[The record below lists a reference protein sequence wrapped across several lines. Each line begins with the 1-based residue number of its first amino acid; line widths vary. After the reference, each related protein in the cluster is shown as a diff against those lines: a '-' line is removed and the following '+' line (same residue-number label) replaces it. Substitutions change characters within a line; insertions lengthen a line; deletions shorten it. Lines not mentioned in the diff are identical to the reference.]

1 MRHITVIHPSRG
13 RAGLCYK
20 SANSII
26 SSADNRGHLNYVFCI
41 EFDQVKDYCTLINDL
56 LETHAIASN
65 SGYVPGHSNNAIEA
79 INSPVEIYND
89 WRTDIIIVVSDDFV
103 LPKGWDT
110 MIREAVVDKT
120 DFVLKT
126 FDTTQK
132 WICTLPIM
140 DRVYYDRFGYV
151 YNPGYKHMFADTELT
166 HVAELFGKLI
176 VRNDI
181 VFPHRTEVTGND
193 AINKKNNSTWEQ
205 GEALYLQRVKENFG
219 LPEELRK
226 PVSYKPHQQWI
237 NQKIK

>member
-13 RAGLCYK
+13 RAGLCAKTYQQAIRYCDDPG
-20 SANSII
+20 SDNVSYNVCVEPDQYDIYNNLCIPLLVNS
-26 SSADNRGHLNYVFCI
+26 S
-41 EFDQVKDYCTLINDL
+41 K
-56 LETHAIASN
+56 
-65 SGYVPGHSNNAIEA
+65 NAIEA
-79 INSPVEIYND
+79 INMGFKDLID
-89 WRTDIIIVVSDDFV
+89 WELVDLDIIVVMSDDFV
-103 LPKGWDT
+103 LPKSWDT
-110 MIREAVVDKT
+110 MIREAVGDRT

-126 FDTTQK
+126 FDGTQK

-140 DRVYYDRFGYV
+140 DKVYYDQFGYV

-166 HVAELFGKLI
+166 HVAELLGKLI
-176 VRNDI
+176 ARNDV

-193 AINKKNNSTWEQ
+193 AINKKNNSTWAQ
-205 GEALYLQRVKENFG
+205 GEAFYLQRVKENFG

>member
-13 RAGLCYK
+13 RAELCSRTFK
-20 SANSII
+20 DTLRK
-26 SSADNRGHLNYVFCI
+26 SADNENYFRHTSYYVCI
-41 EFDQVKDYCTLINDL
+41 EEDQQQEYLKHVRKTWVFN
-56 LETHAIASN
+56 SN
-65 SGYVPGHSNNAIEA
+65 TAIEA
-79 INSPVEIYND
+79 INICAKEYFKD
-89 WRTDIIIVVSDDFV
+89 DILVVMSDDFV

-110 MIREAVVDKT
+110 MIREAVGDKT

-140 DRVYYDRFGYV
+140 DKVYYDRFGYV
-151 YNPGYKHMFADTELT
+151 YNPSYQHMFADTELT
-166 HVAELFGKLI
+166 HVAELLGKLI

-193 AINKKNNSTWEQ
+193 AINKKNNGTWTQ
-205 GEALYLQRVKENFG
+205 GEALYLERVKQNFG

>member
-13 RAGLCYK
+13 RAELCK
-20 SANSII
+20 KAASLAF
-26 SSADNRGHLNYVFCI
+26 DNAENKEYINYHVCI
-41 EFDQVKDYCTLINDL
+41 EYDQLPFYRDF
-56 LETHAIASN
+56 THVICNYSD
-65 SGYVPGHSNNAIEA
+65 SAIEA
-79 INSPVEIYND
+79 INMSAAHLLNHD
-89 WRTDIIIVVSDDFV
+89 CFFDIVMVMSDDFV

-110 MIREAVVDKT
+110 MIREAVADKT

-140 DRVYYDRFGYV
+140 DKVYYDRFGYV

-166 HVAELFGKLI
+166 HVAELLGKLI

-193 AINKKNNSTWEQ
+193 AINKKNNGTWTQ
-205 GEALYLQRVKENFG
+205 GEALYLERVKQNFG

-237 NQKIK
+237 NNKIK

>member
-13 RAGLCYK
+13 RAQLCKKAFENVLMGVDSDPNFSHLHYVVAIEPDQAEEYSKVFYENKTWIDCRETK
-20 SANSII
+20 S
-26 SSADNRGHLNYVFCI
+26 
-41 EFDQVKDYCTLINDL
+41 
-56 LETHAIASN
+56 
-65 SGYVPGHSNNAIEA
+65 AIEA
-79 INSPVEIYND
+79 INFSVRSTPDVP
-89 WRTDIIIVVSDDFV
+89 DIIVIMSDDFV

-110 MIREAVVDKT
+110 MIREAVGDKT

-140 DRVYYDRFGYV
+140 DKVYYDRFGYV
-151 YNPGYKHMFADTELT
+151 YNPSYKHMFADTELT
-166 HVAELFGKLI
+166 HVAELLGKLI

-193 AINKKNNSTWEQ
+193 AINKKNNSTWAQ
-205 GEALYLQRVKENFG
+205 GEALYLERVKQNFG